1 MRYEACSD
9 NHSLGNCL
17 SDGFFSFIFLFFLLG
32 WFVAWHTFGVGA
44 ILECLLRTTSALQQE
59 VSLRLNLPKKIHSM
73 CMIIQMI

>member
-9 NHSLGNCL
+9 DHSLGNCL
-17 SDGFFSFIFLFFLLG
+17 SDGFFFFLFLLG
-32 WFVAWHTFGVGA
+32 WFIAWHTFGVGA

>member
-1 MRYEACSD
+1 MIILWETAYPMVFFFF
-9 NHSLGNCL
+9 L
-17 SDGFFSFIFLFFLLG
+17 SFFLLFLLG
-32 WFVAWHTFGVGA
+32 WFIAWHTFGVGA